1 MYKTKVQELCQKKQW
16 RPPMYSTMKDGPD
29 HHPRFNSS
37 VSVNGLFFHSPFPS
51 KSSKDAQN
59 AAAKLAF
66 LHFTGSSATLPSTE
80 PIDVESNTT
89 TETYHDDDDDPQI
102 QSDALHVTLT
112 DDFQSQYKGLLQK
125 YAQQKNLDPPLY
137 MSESDGPSHAI
148 RFKATVTVG
157 GQTFESPMFF
167 KTLKGAEQAA
177 AKAALMSLSPD
188 GFQKGDFGL
197 YKNLLQ
203 ELAQQEGFS
212 IPIYK
217 TTKSGELHLP
227 TFYSNVEVEGEI
239 FRGKEGKS
247 KKQAE
252 LNAAKVAYSILKER
266 KSLVPVCDGIYAIGF
281 NVRHKEVL
289 LKVTY
294 FSHWDAPFHTAML
307 CMKLHCGLSR
317 SSEAASPNL
326 GEDEALLTTSLT
338 LTKTMKSQ
346 QNLED
351 ENHLLPSPIIKYKE
365 TFKEESTVLQLDQN
379 TESGNSFS
387 CPDSVPSSPKQG
399 QLSSPNLAHPNF
411 SALSNSDSSMKNV
424 GTMSYLLCNRVRV
437 YTSLPN
443 IEFPKGITVLQIGD
457 NKWVAVSLEFPN
469 EEGN

>member
-89 TETYHDDDDDPQI
+89 TETYYDDDHDPQI

-112 DDFQSQYKGLLQK
+112 DDFQSQYKGLLQN

-137 MSESDGPSHAI
+137 MSESDGPSHTI
-148 RFKATVTVG
+148 CFKATVTVG
-157 GQTFESPMFF
+157 VQTFESPMFF

-188 GFQKGDFGL
+188 GFQK
-197 YKNLLQ
+197 
-203 ELAQQEGFS
+203 A
-212 IPIYK
+212 
-217 TTKSGELHLP
+217 
-227 TFYSNVEVEGEI
+227 
-239 FRGKEGKS
+239 
-247 KKQAE
+247 
-252 LNAAKVAYSILKER
+252 
-266 KSLVPVCDGIYAIGF
+266 
-281 NVRHKEVL
+281 
-289 LKVTY
+289 
-294 FSHWDAPFHTAML
+294 
-307 CMKLHCGLSR
+307 CGLSR
-317 SSEAASPNL
+317 SAEAASPSL
-326 GEDEALLTTSLT
+326 VEDEALLTTSST
-338 LTKTMKSQ
+338 LTKTMESQ

-365 TFKEESTVLQLDQN
+365 TSKEESTVDGIQEVGLMETLSSAAKFCTKDSSSSPAVLQLDQN
-379 TESGNSFS
+379 TENGNSFS

-411 SALSNSDSSMKNV
+411 SALSNSDSNMKNV

-437 YTSLPN
+437 YTSLPD

>member
-89 TETYHDDDDDPQI
+89 TETYYDDDHDPQI

-112 DDFQSQYKGLLQK
+112 DDFQSQYKGLLQN

-137 MSESDGPSHAI
+137 MSESDGPSHTI
-148 RFKATVTVG
+148 CFKATVTVG
-157 GQTFESPMFF
+157 VQTFESPMFF

-177 AKAALMSLSPD
+177 AKAALIRH
-188 GFQKGDFGL
+188 
-197 YKNLLQ
+197 

-212 IPIYK
+212 IPIYN
-217 TTKSGELHLP
+217 TTKSGELHMP

-266 KSLVPVCDGIYAIGF
+266 KSLVPVCDG
-281 NVRHKEVL
+281 
-289 LKVTY
+289 
-294 FSHWDAPFHTAML
+294 
-307 CMKLHCGLSR
+307 GLSR
-317 SSEAASPNL
+317 SAEAASPSL
-326 GEDEALLTTSLT
+326 VEDEALLTTSST
-338 LTKTMKSQ
+338 LTKTMESQ

-365 TFKEESTVLQLDQN
+365 TSKEESTVDGIQEVGLMETLSSAAKFCTKDSSSSPAVLQLDQN
-379 TESGNSFS
+379 TENGNSFS

-411 SALSNSDSSMKNV
+411 SALSNSDSNMKNV

-437 YTSLPN
+437 YTSLPD
-443 IEFPKGITVLQIGD
+443 IEFPRALQCFKLVTTSG
-457 NKWVAVSLEFPN
+457 WL
-469 EEGN
+469 

>member
-51 KSSKDAQN
+51 KSSKDAQS

-102 QSDALHVTLT
+102 QSDELHVTLT
-112 DDFQSQYKGLLQK
+112 DDFQSQYKGLLQN
-125 YAQQKNLDPPLY
+125 YAQQNNLDPPLY

-212 IPIYK
+212 IPIYN
-217 TTKSGELHLP
+217 TTKSGELHMP

-239 FRGKEGKS
+239 FHGKEG
-247 KKQAE
+247 
-252 LNAAKVAYSILKER
+252 
-266 KSLVPVCDGIYAIGF
+266 
-281 NVRHKEVL
+281 
-289 LKVTY
+289 
-294 FSHWDAPFHTAML
+294 
-307 CMKLHCGLSR
+307 GLSR
-317 SSEAASPNL
+317 SAEAASPSL
-326 GEDEALLTTSLT
+326 AEDEALLTTSST
-338 LTKTMKSQ
+338 LTKTMESQ

-351 ENHLLPSPIIKYKE
+351 ENHLLPSPIIKYKK
-365 TFKEESTVLQLDQN
+365 TSKEESTVDGIQEVSLMETLSSAAKFCTKDSSSSPAVLQLDQN
-379 TESGNSFS
+379 TENGNSFS

-411 SALSNSDSSMKNV
+411 SALSNLDSNMKNV

-437 YTSLPN
+437 YTSLPD

>member
-51 KSSKDAQN
+51 KSSKDAQS

-102 QSDALHVTLT
+102 QSDELHVTLT
-112 DDFQSQYKGLLQK
+112 DDFQSQYKGLLQN
-125 YAQQKNLDPPLY
+125 YAQQNNLDPPLY

-212 IPIYK
+212 IPIYN
-217 TTKSGELHLP
+217 TTKSGELHMP

-239 FRGKEGKS
+239 FHGKEGKS

-266 KSLVPVCDGIYAIGF
+266 
-281 NVRHKEVL
+281 
-289 LKVTY
+289 
-294 FSHWDAPFHTAML
+294 
-307 CMKLHCGLSR
+307 GLSR
-317 SSEAASPNL
+317 SAEAASPSL
-326 GEDEALLTTSLT
+326 AEDEALLTTSST
-338 LTKTMKSQ
+338 LTKTMESQ

-351 ENHLLPSPIIKYKE
+351 ENHLLPSPIIKYKK
-365 TFKEESTVLQLDQN
+365 TSKEESTVDGIQEVSLMETLSSAAKFCTKDSSSSPAVLQLDQN
-379 TESGNSFS
+379 TENGNSFS

-411 SALSNSDSSMKNV
+411 SALSNLDSNMKNV

-437 YTSLPN
+437 YTSLPD

>member
-1 MYKTKVQELCQKKQW
+1 
-16 RPPMYSTMKDGPD
+16 MYSTMKDGPD

-89 TETYHDDDDDPQI
+89 TETYYDDDHDPQI

-112 DDFQSQYKGLLQK
+112 DDFQSQYKGLLQN

-137 MSESDGPSHAI
+137 MSESDGPSHTI
-148 RFKATVTVG
+148 CFKATVTVG
-157 GQTFESPMFF
+157 VQTFESPMFF

-188 GFQKGDFGL
+188 GFQK
-197 YKNLLQ
+197 
-203 ELAQQEGFS
+203 
-212 IPIYK
+212 
-217 TTKSGELHLP
+217 
-227 TFYSNVEVEGEI
+227 
-239 FRGKEGKS
+239 
-247 KKQAE
+247 
-252 LNAAKVAYSILKER
+252 
-266 KSLVPVCDGIYAIGF
+266 
-281 NVRHKEVL
+281 
-289 LKVTY
+289 KVTY

-307 CMKLHCGLSR
+307 RMKLHCGLSR
-317 SSEAASPNL
+317 SAEAASPSL
-326 GEDEALLTTSLT
+326 VEDEALLTTSST
-338 LTKTMKSQ
+338 LTKTMESQ

-365 TFKEESTVLQLDQN
+365 TSKEESTVDGIQEVGLMETLSSAAKFCTKDSSSSPAVLQLDQN
-379 TESGNSFS
+379 TENGNSFS

-411 SALSNSDSSMKNV
+411 SALSNSDSNMKNV

-437 YTSLPN
+437 YTSLPD

>member
-51 KSSKDAQN
+51 KSSKDAQS

-102 QSDALHVTLT
+102 QSDELHVTLT
-112 DDFQSQYKGLLQK
+112 DDFQSQYKGLLQN
-125 YAQQKNLDPPLY
+125 YAQQNNLDPPLY

-212 IPIYK
+212 IPIYN
-217 TTKSGELHLP
+217 TTKSGELHMP

-266 KSLVPVCDGIYAIGF
+266 
-281 NVRHKEVL
+281 
-289 LKVTY
+289 
-294 FSHWDAPFHTAML
+294 
-307 CMKLHCGLSR
+307 GLSR
-317 SSEAASPNL
+317 SAEAASPSL
-326 GEDEALLTTSLT
+326 AEDEALLTTSST
-338 LTKTMKSQ
+338 LTKTMESQ

-365 TFKEESTVLQLDQN
+365 TSKEESTVDGIQEVSLMETLSSAAKFCTKDSSSSPAVLQLDQN
-379 TESGNSFS
+379 TENGNSFS

-411 SALSNSDSSMKNV
+411 SALSNSDSNMKNV

-437 YTSLPN
+437 YPSLPD

>member
-51 KSSKDAQN
+51 KSSKDAQS

-102 QSDALHVTLT
+102 QSDELHVTLR
-112 DDFQSQYKGLLQK
+112 DDFQSQYKGLLQN
-125 YAQQKNLDPPLY
+125 YAQQNNLDPPLY

-212 IPIYK
+212 IPIYN
-217 TTKSGELHLP
+217 TTKSGELHMP

-239 FRGKEGKS
+239 FHGKEGKS

-266 KSLVPVCDGIYAIGF
+266 
-281 NVRHKEVL
+281 
-289 LKVTY
+289 
-294 FSHWDAPFHTAML
+294 
-307 CMKLHCGLSR
+307 GLSR
-317 SSEAASPNL
+317 SAEAASPSL
-326 GEDEALLTTSLT
+326 AEDEALLTTSST
-338 LTKTMKSQ
+338 LTKTMESQ

-351 ENHLLPSPIIKYKE
+351 ENHLLPSPIIKYKK
-365 TFKEESTVLQLDQN
+365 TSKEESTVDGIQEVSLMETLSSAAKFCTKDSSSSPAVLQLDQN
-379 TESGNSFS
+379 TENGNSFS

-411 SALSNSDSSMKNV
+411 SALSNLDSNMKNV

-437 YTSLPN
+437 YTSLPD